1 MGLSSKASAS
11 PAASALIAKNNESEY
26 DAKLQ
31 YYLDEDYEAS
41 LVDFR
46 IPVLELLQ
54 LLLSRKL
61 F

>member
-1 MGLSSKASAS
+1 MAKSAS
-11 PAASALIAKNNESEY
+11 RSSESEY
-26 DAKLQ
+26 HAKLQ

>member
-1 MGLSSKASAS
+1 M
-11 PAASALIAKNNESEY
+11 AKSNEGEY
-26 DAKLQ
+26 AAKLQ
-31 YYLDEDYEAS
+31 YYLDDDYEAS
-41 LVDFR
+41 RVDFR